1 MYTLKNVFW
10 PCWIVSNSG
19 AEIVTI
25 EMYDDAGT
33 RLDVEVCKLKPFEN
47 LSRIPR
53 SRTAEWRRAYDRALT
68 NNDL

>member
-1 MYTLKNVFW
+1 MYKMKNAFW

-25 EMYDDAGT
+25 EVYDDAET

-47 LSRIPR
+47 LTRIPR
-53 SRTAEWRRAYDRALT
+53 SRTAEWRRAYDRALSD
-68 NNDL
+68 NDL